1 MLRKTWV
8 FFALTYAISWLL
20 WLPSVLRSNGLANL
34 PEIVGLAGMFAVL
47 GPTIAA
53 FILVGRESGRAG
65 MRRLLRRAIETGF
78 KKRWWIPT
86 LLLFPIIGLLT
97 TGILMLM
104 GIETAV
110 WTPPTLLTAIGTAV
124 FILLF
129 GGGLEEFGWR
139 GYALDRLQTGQ
150 NAIAAS
156 LVLGFFWGLWHLPLF
171 FIDTSVQAQA
181 AIPIWEFVLQQ
192 KLLAVFYTWL
202 YNNTRGT
209 LLVAILFHT
218 IGNTSAALLPPYFG
232 TEIGRWVNFIL
243 LAITALLVA
252 ITWGWRTL
260 NRGQTVPQPSLHQPS
275 A

>member
-1 MLRKTWV
+1 M
-8 FFALTYAISWLL
+8 A
-20 WLPSVLRSNGLANL
+20 GGD
-34 PEIVGLAGMFAVL
+34 VGDVSAV
-47 GPTIAA
+47 G
-53 FILVGRESGRAG
+53 
-65 MRRLLRRAIETGF
+65 
-78 KKRWWIPT
+78 
-86 LLLFPIIGLLT
+86 
-97 TGILMLM
+97 
-104 GIETAV
+104 ETAV
-110 WTPPTLLTAIGTAV
+110 SSVVAVDAAGTAVSVGSGAAVSVGETAVSTASGSSVTVGAAVAVAGSGASVTVAGIGVSVGLGSDVSVAAAAIGTAV

-192 KLLAVFYTWL
+192 MLLAIFYTWL

-232 TEIGRWVNFIL
+232 TEIGRCVNFIL

-260 NRGQTVPQPSLHQPS
+260 NRGQTVPQPSLHHPS